1 MEKGNKEVGILER
14 EVVPKK
20 VSIKQIRRSGLPV
33 PEDHDGA
40 YRFTGASE
48 FLCPQ
53 FKRGTKEL
61 VTGLTPKQERDLEKK
76 LNLPGVSEKL
86 PQGTLSRY
94 NMEFWGK
101 FKIEIPKGGRVF
113 NLEENPWDEL
123 SWRVLCAHQEV
134 AKDEDERLINGFAR
148 YLLASEEEEAVS
160 ANKKFSVKKTAYSKY
175 GNLSSEE
182 QKDFLRV
189 WSHTHKTGNVT
200 VNENTKASMIEAAIG
215 QIIEE
220 EPQEFLDLLQS
231 ENYKTRVFFK
241 KCLDK
246 GLINKGRGNKYTLPG
261 GDILGY
267 TLEDT
272 VDFLAN
278 PTNQEVVLS
287 LKARLEA
294 GK

>member
-86 PQGTLSRY
+86 PQ
-94 NMEFWGK
+94 
-101 FKIEIPKGGRVF
+101 GGRVF